1 MSKPG
6 QDMIAS
12 KSFLNSLMRST
23 ARIAAVLL
31 VSLLLTPLVTPLT
44 ATLALANDDPVI
56 MVFGDSL
63 SAAYGIREEQGW
75 VTLLQEKLTHEGYPH
90 QVINASVSGETTT
103 GGLTRLPASL
113 SANQPDLVILELGGN
128 DGLRGLP
135 IQALEDNLQKM
146 VDLIQASGAEVLL
159 VGIQI
164 PPNYGPRY
172 TVPFAEVFPT
182 LAERE
187 SLPLVPFLIDGIAQ
201 RSELMQ
207 NDGIHPKAEAQPMI
221 VDNVWPVLEPL
232 LQP

>member
-1 MSKPG
+1 
-6 QDMIAS
+6 MII
-12 KSFLNSLMRST
+12 ST
-23 ARIAAVLL
+23 RHNILL
-31 VSLLLTPLVTPLT
+31 RLWLVALLLIPGSLAT
-44 ATLALANDDPVI
+44 AQTGDSPVI

-75 VTLLQEKLTHEGYPH
+75 VALLQEKLQHEGYSH
-90 QVINASVSGETTT
+90 RVVNASVSGETTT
-103 GGLTRLPASL
+103 GGLARLPAAL
-113 SANQPDLVILELGGN
+113 RANSPDLVILELGGN

-135 IQALEDNLQKM
+135 IQSLEDNLQAMIDQIK
-146 VDLIQASGAEVLL
+146 QHGADVLL

-172 TVPFAEVFPT
+172 TEPFAQVFPT

-201 RSELMQ
+201 KAELMQ
-207 NDGIHPKAEAQPMI
+207 NDGIHPRAEAQPMI

-232 LQP
+232 LPRLLAER